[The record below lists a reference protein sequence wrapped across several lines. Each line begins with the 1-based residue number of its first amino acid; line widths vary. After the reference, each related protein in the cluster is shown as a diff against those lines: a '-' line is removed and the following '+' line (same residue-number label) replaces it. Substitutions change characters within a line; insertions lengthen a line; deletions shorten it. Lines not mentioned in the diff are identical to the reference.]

1 MAATKNLLIKL
12 VLQSVGADGIFE
24 DGEAEWIGPDL
35 VDGAA
40 GLWAELEEKRR
51 SEEAGLGAVNGRQ
64 ALAQADRRAVGSDPV
79 DAEDLHVEPSIG
91 AIDRRRVILVGA
103 VPDLAQPALG
113 SSVRAAQDAADAQI
127 VVELVID
134 LSVGHIAEHLRLDDR
149 LVGGHRGGIHRGFGE
164 CKTSGGIVGDND
176 GGRVDIEDRDSRGTQ
191 AADDAED
198 EARQSKALPEPL
210 AAQRAIDQFF
220 LDDFLFTRHPSCP
233 HDQSAR
239 NAGRVKSMKRCSSAM
254 VAASMTPPVPSPTV
268 WMASSCHMATSA
280 MASSAVTRVLRSILS
295 LSSSMSSMR
304 PTRRSTRSSDWPA
317 SS

>member
-113 SSVRAAQDAADAQI
+113 SSVRAAQDTADAQI

-134 LSVGHIAEHLRLDDR
+134 LPVGHIAEHLCLDDR
-149 LVGGHRGGIHRGFGE
+149 LVGGDGCGPNGRLGQG
-164 CKTSGGIVGDND
+164 KTSGGIIGDD
-176 GGRVDIEDRDSRGTQ
+176 HRWRVALEDRDSRGTQ
-191 AADDAED
+191 TADDTED
-198 EARQSKALPEPL
+198 KAHQAKALPEPF
-210 AAQRAIDQFF
+210 AAQGAVDQFF
-220 LDDFLFTRHPSCP
+220 LDDFLFSRH
-233 HDQSAR
+233 
-239 NAGRVKSMKRCSSAM
+239 
-254 VAASMTPPVPSPTV
+254 AS
-268 WMASSCHMATSA
+268 H
-280 MASSAVTRVLRSILS
+280 
-295 LSSSMSSMR
+295 
-304 PTRRSTRSSDWPA
+304 PA
-317 SS
+317 LGVSK